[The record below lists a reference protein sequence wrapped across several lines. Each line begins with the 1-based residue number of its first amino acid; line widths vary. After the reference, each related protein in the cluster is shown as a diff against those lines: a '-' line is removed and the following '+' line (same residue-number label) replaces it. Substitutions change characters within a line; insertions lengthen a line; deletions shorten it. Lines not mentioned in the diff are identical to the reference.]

1 MNLWL
6 TVDSGG
12 AEKLFYKKPVR
23 EPNKRTWTYLREG
36 GDTIIELPKGSIK
49 RLIGKS
55 LTWNDEPF
63 EFIEIPK
70 ETVTIDSKII
80 DYIVKRIPNTF
91 DIIPK
96 EGSIWKVDSI
106 VSYPNV
112 NNGFPVVELSDD
124 NGNWLRLPKSLIYG

>member
-6 TVDSGG
+6 AVDSDGT
-12 AEKLFYKKPVR
+12 EKLFYKKPVR
-23 EPNKRTWTYLREG
+23 EPNNRTWTYLRDGE
-36 GDTIIELPKGSIK
+36 TIILPKGSIE

-55 LTWNDEPF
+55 LTWNDESF

-70 ETVTIDSKII
+70 ETITIDSKII

-112 NNGFPVVELSDD
+112 NNGYPVVELSDN